1 MNKVID
7 CLYINICGFRRS
19 SGAGISEQNIIK
31 RGQYILM
38 DELQAFCRELRKGRR
53 RSRSIEPRM
62 WSEDD
67 VLKNRVTRAFV
78 FILKTRGCFWAH
90 HSGCTMCGYFNDS
103 ITDITER
110 ELEEQLKLA
119 LQKYQGEPIVKI
131 FTSGSF
137 LDGSEVPPRL
147 QSKMLEKFFEKADK
161 VIIESRPEFIKN
173 LDSIGRIP
181 DGKVLEVAMGLESAS
196 DRVLKYSVNKGFTF
210 PEWMDAARGVVER
223 GMELKTYILV
233 KPAFLTE
240 KEAIEDALASAK
252 KVSGISSTISF
263 NPVAI
268 HANTLVEYLWKRELY
283 RPPWLWSVAEI
294 LERAGDIF
302 DGQIKCDVVAGG
314 QRRGAHNCR
323 KCDPSFMNA
332 VERFT
337 IHGNRNAF
345 DKLKCGCREEWLD
358 CLEMEEFLKG

>member
-1 MNKVID
+1 VA
-7 CLYINICGFRRS
+7 G
-19 SGAGISEQNIIK
+19 SGGHLEYGRKQNIIK
-31 RGQYILM
+31 CGQYILM
-38 DELQAFCRELRKGRR
+38 DELQAFCRELRKGKRK
-53 RSRSIEPRM
+53 SRAIEPRM

-67 VLKNRVTRAFV
+67 VLGNEVTRAFV
-78 FILKTRGCFWAH
+78 FILKTRGCFWAY

-103 ITDITER
+103 IIDITEK
-110 ELEEQLKLA
+110 EIEEQIELA
-119 LQKYQGEPIVKI
+119 LQKYQGEKIVKI

-137 LDGSEVPPRL
+137 LDEREVPLHL
-147 QSKMLEKFFEKADK
+147 QLKMLEKFFEKADK

-173 LDSIGRIP
+173 LDSIGKIP
-181 DGKVLEVAMGLESAS
+181 DGRILEVAMGLESAN

-210 PEWMDAARGVVER
+210 SEWRDAAEGVVER

-252 KVSGISSTISF
+252 KVSDISSTLSL

-268 HANTLVEYLWKRELY
+268 HANTLVEYLWKRGLY

-314 QRRGAHNCR
+314 QRRGAHNCG
-323 KCDPSFMNA
+323 KCDSSFMNA
-332 VERFT
+332 VDRFT

-345 DKLKCGCREEWLD
+345 EKLKCGCREEWLD
-358 CLEMEEFLKG
+358 CLEAGEFLKG